1 MLNLSSLLE
10 KFKHLKDPKEERE
23 KIAVLLSKCLGFNIE
38 SNLLDIKKDI
48 LYLNVSGY
56 VKTEVFMK
64 KDLVLEALKKEGF
77 RVEDI
82 R

>member
-23 KIAVLLSKCLGFNIE
+23 KIATIISKCLGFE
-38 SNLLDIKKDI
+38 VEANLIDLKNGI
-48 LYLNVSGY
+48 LYLNVSSY
-56 VKTEVFMK
+56 VKTEIFMK
-64 KDLVLEALKKEGF
+64 KELILESLKKGGF
-77 RVEDI
+77 RIEDV

>member
-23 KIAVLLSKCLGFNIE
+23 KIVSIISKCLGFEIE
-38 SNLLDIKKDI
+38 SNLVDLKKGI

-56 VKTEVFMK
+56 IKTEVFMK
-64 KDLVLEALKKEGF
+64 KEFILNDLNKEGF
-77 RVEDI
+77 KVSDI